1 MGPEEATRDV
11 SGERFADFL
20 SGHFLLPEASL
31 AELSGARGRSDFRS
45 SLVERVEAAWE
56 TPVSSL
62 LCRQVRVLVGQKFGL
77 EWLARPAALFVILH
91 PQVECEYFPGD
102 LTIAALRALREID
115 GFAPV
120 ETSALIQADYN
131 WLDDVFA
138 EDEEG
143 LWQEACAILDAV
155 RKARKL

>member
-11 SGERFADFL
+11 SGERFADLL
-20 SGHFLLPEASL
+20 SGHVHLPQASL

-56 TPVSSL
+56 TPVRSL

-77 EWLARPAALFVILH
+77 EWLARPAALFVTLY
-91 PQVECEYFPGD
+91 PQVECEYYPGD
-102 LTIAALRALREID
+102 LTIAVLRALREID

-120 ETSALIQADYN
+120 ETSTLIRADYK

-143 LWQEACAILDAV
+143 LWQEARAILGAV
-155 RKARKL
+155 RNARKL